1 MKKDPLMA
9 AFINKDFVSATGKHE
24 EEESEPCWR
33 HLIHAVF
40 VAREPPKALFADLCV
55 RALDAVVHFG
65 VAVLNTVPM
74 RSLVV
79 LPVET
84 VDKNELPYPLPE

>member
-1 MKKDPLMA
+1 MA
-9 AFINKDFVSATGKHE
+9 AFIDEDFVSAIGKDG
-24 EEESEPCWR
+24 EEESKPCWC
-33 HLIHAVF
+33 HLIYAVF
-40 VAREPPKALFADLCV
+40 VAREPPKALFVDLCV
-55 RALDAVVHFG
+55 RALDAVIHFG

-84 VDKNELPYPLPE
+84 VDKNELALPAPRMIVPSS